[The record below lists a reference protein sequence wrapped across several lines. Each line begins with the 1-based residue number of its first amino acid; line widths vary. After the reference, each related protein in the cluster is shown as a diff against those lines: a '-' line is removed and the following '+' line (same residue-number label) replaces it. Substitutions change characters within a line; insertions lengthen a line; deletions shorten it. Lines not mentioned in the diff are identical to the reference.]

1 MLTIVTEGDK
11 IAISKVKVRK
21 LVSNNLA
28 SLRQLDLFI
37 QLQFLVANIFKFKH
51 VIVNIMLQ
59 LKRSIPSI

>member
-1 MLTIVTEGDK
+1 MLSLVAEGDK
-11 IAISKVKVRK
+11 IARSKVKIRK
-21 LVSNNLA
+21 LISNNLA

-37 QLQFLVANIFKFKH
+37 QLQFVVANIFKFKY

>member
-1 MLTIVTEGDK
+1 MLTLVAEGDK
-11 IAISKVKVRK
+11 IARSKVKIRK
-21 LVSNNLA
+21 LVNNNIA

-37 QLQFLVANIFKFKH
+37 QLQFLVANIFKFKY